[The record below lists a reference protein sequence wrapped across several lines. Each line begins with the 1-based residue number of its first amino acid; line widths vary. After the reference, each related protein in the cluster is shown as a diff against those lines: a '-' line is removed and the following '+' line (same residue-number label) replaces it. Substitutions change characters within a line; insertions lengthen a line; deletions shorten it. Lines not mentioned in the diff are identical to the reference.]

1 MGIAKGRRRTTIAY
15 TKRETF
21 HFEINKECEEGKFTS
36 FKDGPSIMNVKSLE
50 ERINKIETG
59 QINQE

>member
-15 TKRETF
+15 TKRETL
-21 HFEINKECEEGKFTS
+21 ILKLIKVCEEGKFTL